1 MARVC
6 SKSACNQLASVT
18 LTYDYAQST
27 AVIGHLAT
35 QATPGAYDLCEA
47 HAINFTAPHGWEI
60 IRLVQEYPLPQ
71 PLDEDF
77 EELSAAVK
85 EAALR
90 AEAVSRR
97 IGEQT
102 PESKASTSEA
112 KSKVVSEGKQW
123 GHLRVVDGM
132 AD

>member
-1 MARVC
+1 M
-6 SKSACNQLASVT
+6 
-18 LTYDYAQST
+18 
-27 AVIGHLAT
+27 
-35 QATPGAYDLCEA
+35 
-47 HAINFTAPHGWEI
+47 
-60 IRLVQEYPLPQ
+60 VQEYPLPQ